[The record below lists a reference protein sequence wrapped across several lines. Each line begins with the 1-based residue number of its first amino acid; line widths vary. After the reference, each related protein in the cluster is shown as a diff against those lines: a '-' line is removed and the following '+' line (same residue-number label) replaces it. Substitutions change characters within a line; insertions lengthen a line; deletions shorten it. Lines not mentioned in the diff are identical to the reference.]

1 MRRSHFDELHPVC
14 PVCRQS
20 ALAISSVIREFEGDV
35 LEGILV
41 CGNAECR
48 REYPII
54 DAIPVIVGAIR
65 AWLTANPLQILTRRD
80 LSSDIESLLGD
91 VLGPESPFD
100 VQRQQ
105 VGMYTSDHYDSEP
118 EGGSAAAVLERGL
131 GSLRLS
137 IDGPCLDVGCSVGRT
152 TFALAGRLRRP
163 TVGIDLNFA
172 MLRVASDALRDQRV
186 RYARRSVGLV
196 YEHRDIGL
204 RMPARELVDFWCCD
218 ATALPFSD
226 ATFAVTS
233 SINVVDC
240 LSSPATGIAELTRV
254 TRPGGL
260 AIVSTPYDW
269 SPGATPVEQ
278 WLGGHSQRSE
288 SRGASEP
295 VLRSLMSRH
304 FEIIDEDAHVPWHV
318 RLHDRATAQYDV
330 HVVVGR
336 LHR

>member
-1 MRRSHFDELHPVC
+1 MRRSHFDAVRPIC
-14 PVCRQS
+14 PVCRRS
-20 ALAISSVIREFEGDV
+20 PLAISSVIHEFDRDV

-41 CGNAECR
+41 CGNPECR

-54 DAIPVIVGAIR
+54 DGIPVIVGAIR
-65 AWLTANPLQILTRRD
+65 AWLTANPLQILLRRD

-91 VLGPESPFD
+91 VLGPESPFE

-105 VGMYTSDHYDSEP
+105 VGMYAADHYDSEP
-118 EGGSAAAVLERGL
+118 EAGSAAAVLKRGL
-131 GSLRLS
+131 QSLDS
-137 IDGPCLDVGCSVGRT
+137 ATEGPCLDVGCSVGRT
-152 TFALAGRLRRP
+152 TFALAERLRRP

-196 YEHRDIGL
+196 YEPREIDV
-204 RMPARELVDFWCCD
+204 RVPAGELVDFWCCD

-226 ATFAVTS
+226 ATFAVSS

-254 TRPGGL
+254 TRPGGE

-288 SRGASEP
+288 RRGASEP
-295 VLRSLMSRH
+295 VLRSLMSRD

-318 RLHDRATAQYDV
+318 RLHDRASAQYDV